1 MWGQIIGGVAGA
13 VIPSLFGRSAE
24 RRQQDATNAALAE
37 QRRQFDT
44 LREDQA
50 PWRQAGEAALVPL
63 SQLANQGPMTAEQIM
78 EMDPGYQFGLD
89 EGMRTLQNS
98 QAARGGL
105 FSGQAMRDLTRF
117 GTDYAT
123 TRFNDAFNRTQ
134 TDMTNRFNRL
144 GSLAGIGQ
152 TATNNV
158 GTAGQGFANQF
169 GNLVTGMGNASAANR
184 LAQGNIWGNAINQG
198 FSAWGR
204 SQPNQPRASFGSNLD
219 GFFGGTGGSGD

>member
-1 MWGQIIGGVAGA
+1 MWGNIAAIAGSTILQS
-13 VIPSLFGRSAE
+13 VMGNRAE
-24 RRQQDATNAALAE
+24 REQRRATDAALAE

-78 EMDPGYQFGLD
+78 ANDPGYQFGLD

-105 FSGQAMRDLTRF
+105 FSGQAMKDLTRF

-169 GNLVTGMGNASAANR
+169 GNLVTGMSNASAANR
-184 LAQGNIWGNAINQG
+184 LAQGNLWGNAINQG

-204 SQPNQPRASFGSNLD
+204 SQSQPRASFGSNLD
-219 GFFGGTGGSGD
+219 GFFGGTRGSGD